1 MIPLNHVGCYNAH
14 STWTLVPESHRQ
26 IKEDGHF
33 ANIYDK
39 PTVVKNGVSEI
50 TWHKKNGQR
59 LGKARNR
66 AVPPHVRHRIE
77 PGIINGSL
85 SIIPVCLRH
94 R

>member
-1 MIPLNHVGCYNAH
+1 MPILREFL
-14 STWTLVPESHRQ
+14 SPEVIAKSRKRATSLIFMSLCQ
-26 IKEDGHF
+26 
-33 ANIYDK
+33 
-39 PTVVKNGVSEI
+39 PTVVKNEMSET

-77 PGIINGSL
+77 PDIINGSL
-85 SIIPVCLRH
+85 SMIPVCLRH